1 MLRLEKISKSYPRR
15 GVVLERLDFNAGRG
29 DSIALTGPS
38 GCGKTTLLNIIGG
51 LDKPDEGAVVFNGAL
66 ITNYNPDE
74 LCDYRN
80 KNIGFVFQD
89 NLLLNHLTVK
99 ENIML
104 PLFAGN
110 ISESEYLEA
119 ERHCNSLML
128 RIGIKDL
135 SEKYPS
141 QISGGE
147 AQRATLVRALIRQP
161 TLLLADE
168 PTGSLDSKNAETLS
182 ELLIELNKEFG
193 VTLIL
198 VTHSETLASKM
209 GKIYRIEDGRLNV
222 SDE

>member
-1 MLRLEKISKSYPRR
+1 MLKIEKISKSFPRR
-15 GVVLERLDFNAGRG
+15 GIVLNALDFSAERG
-29 DSIALTGPS
+29 EAIAITGPS

-51 LDKPDEGAVVFNGAL
+51 LDKPDEGAVAFEGSL
-66 ITNYNPDE
+66 ITNYNSDE

-80 KNIGFVFQD
+80 RNIGFVFQD

-110 ISESEYLEA
+110 ISTSEYLEA
-119 ERHCNSLML
+119 DKHCSALMS
-128 RIGIKDL
+128 RIGIESL
-135 SEKYPS
+135 SEKYPF

-147 AQRATLVRALIRQP
+147 AQRTTLVRALIRKP

-182 ELLIELNKEFG
+182 KLLIELNREFG

-198 VTHSETLASKM
+198 VTHSEALASKM
-209 GKIYRIEDGRLNV
+209 EKLYKLEEGKLKQ
-222 SDE
+222 